1 MGAKGPN
8 PSDQPPATPEGTLDA
23 KYDVAQNAK
32 ANVLKP
38 KKYCITSSSRM
49 IYD

>member
-23 KYDVAQNAK
+23 KYDVAQNA
-32 ANVLKP
+32 NSGSQT
-38 KKYCITSSSRM
+38 KKNTASPLAAG
-49 IYD
+49 

>member
-8 PSDQPPATPEGTLDA
+8 PADQPPATPEGTLDA

-32 ANVLKP
+32 ARSQT
-38 KKYCITSSSRM
+38 KKNTTSPLAAG
-49 IYD
+49 

>member
-8 PSDQPPATPEGTLDA
+8 LGDNPPATPDGTLDA

-32 ANVLKP
+32 ARSQT
-38 KKYCITSSSRM
+38 KKNSSSPLAAG
-49 IYD
+49 